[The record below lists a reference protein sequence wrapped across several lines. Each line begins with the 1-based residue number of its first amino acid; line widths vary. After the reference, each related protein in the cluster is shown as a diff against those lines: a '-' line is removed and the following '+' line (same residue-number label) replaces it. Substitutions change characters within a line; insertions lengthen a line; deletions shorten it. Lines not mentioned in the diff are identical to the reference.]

1 MRPAAPAR
9 SATSVPSR
17 HDQGRDRKRNQ
28 RRERPGRVIER
39 LAENLSFV
47 MGQLRLL
54 DVLDM
59 FLVWV
64 VVYRVLILVRHTG
77 TVQMLSGLG
86 ILAIAYL
93 TSIWLELFTFNWIL
107 EKFFNNLFLIVVILF
122 QGEIRRALAHIGS
135 NPFFTGASH
144 VQETHIVE
152 ELSKGAIALAQRGY
166 GALIVIEKE
175 INLEYFIELG
185 TELDSSV
192 SAEILNSIFLPQGPL
207 HDGAVIVRGG
217 RIWAAGCFLP
227 LSKNPDLDKNL
238 GTRHRAAI
246 GLTEETDALV
256 IVVSEESNSVG
267 LVDGG
272 QLVGDVDHAALR
284 RGLYESYGLKY
295 RAQP

>member
-1 MRPAAPAR
+1 VLMN
-9 SATSVPSR
+9 VF
-17 HDQGRDRKRNQ
+17 
-28 RRERPGRVIER
+28 
-39 LAENLSFV
+39 ENLSFIFS
-47 MGQLRLL
+47 QLRFRDL
-54 DVLDM
+54 VDM
-59 FLVWV
+59 VLVWI
-64 VVYRVLILVRHTG
+64 VVYRVLILIRHTG

-93 TSIWLELFTFNWIL
+93 MSIWFELFTFNWIL

-152 ELSKGAIALAQRGY
+152 EIAKGALQLAQRGI
-166 GALIVIEKE
+166 GALIVIERE

-192 SAEILNSIFLPQGPL
+192 SAEILSSVFLPLSPL
-207 HDGAVIVRGG
+207 HDGAVIIRAG
-217 RIWAAGCFLP
+217 RAWAAGCFLP
-227 LSKNPDLDKNL
+227 LSKNPALDKNL

-256 IVVSEESNSVG
+256 IVVSEENNSVG
-267 LVDGG
+267 LVEAG
-272 QLVGDVDHAALR
+272 QMVADVDHPTLR
-284 RGLYESYGLKY
+284 RRLYESYGLKY
-295 RAQP
+295 RP

>member
-1 MRPAAPAR
+1 MLRVEEMI
-9 SATSVPSR
+9 STLLENFNFIAT
-17 HDQGRDRKRNQ
+17 
-28 RRERPGRVIER
+28 
-39 LAENLSFV
+39 
-47 MGQLRLL
+47 QLR
-54 DVLDM
+54 VRDM
-59 FLVWV
+59 IDMILVWI
-64 VVYRVLILVRHTG
+64 VVYRVLILIRHTG

-93 TSIWLELFTFNWIL
+93 MSIWFELFTFNWIL

-135 NPFFTGASH
+135 NPFLTGASH

-152 ELSKGAIALAQRGY
+152 EIAKGAVQLAQKGI

-185 TELDSSV
+185 TEMDSAISG
-192 SAEILNSIFLPQGPL
+192 ELLNSIFLPQGPL
-207 HDGAVIVRGG
+207 HDGAVIIRGG

-227 LSKNPDLDKNL
+227 LSKNPALDKNL

-256 IVVSEESNSVG
+256 IVVSEENNSVG
-267 LVDGG
+267 IVEGG
-272 QLVGDVDHAALR
+272 QMIADVDHSTLR
-284 RGLYESYGLKY
+284 KGLYESYGLKY
-295 RAQP
+295 RA